1 MRRDMNVEAK
11 SADFT
16 VTPEDSGKLFIITGT
31 DIDCTLPSVE
41 TGLVYHFVIETPS
54 SSVGF
59 EIDPAAADNINRGT
73 DGVTLKNT
81 AATDAI
87 GDAISIVGDAA
98 GEGWL
103 TFGKIGTW
111 AAGS

>member
-1 MRRDMNVEAK
+1 MRRDRVIENK
-11 SADFT
+11 SASFT
-16 VTPEDSGKLFIITGT
+16 VTPEDSGKVFVITAV
-31 DIDCTLPSVE
+31 DLDCTLPATE
-41 TGLVYHFVIETPS
+41 PGLYYTFVIETPS

-59 EIDPAAADNINRGT
+59 EIDPAASDNINRGT

-87 GDAISIVGDAA
+87 GDAITIVGDPD

-103 TFGKIGTW
+103 TMDKIGTW